1 MPLRAGLSTAT
12 GLGVPGHGVVLPGAP
27 PSPPHSLLL
36 PHPQVPEEDIFQ
48 DTLGGPKKLNLPQCR
63 SLPSHGERP
72 LGERQREKSV
82 GRCLLPPPPQD
93 QKRGPGTGRV
103 ASGFS
108 WLLSDLGQG
117 VGWHQAP
124 LLAAA
129 DADEAVS
136 ILAPAHAHTDLS
148 QRDMELR
155 PGPACSPG
163 PESC

>member
-1 MPLRAGLSTAT
+1 MP
-12 GLGVPGHGVVLPGAP
+12 
-27 PSPPHSLLL
+27 
-36 PHPQVPEEDIFQ
+36 F
-48 DTLGGPKKLNLPQCR
+48 
-63 SLPSHGERP
+63 P
-72 LGERQREKSV
+72 LQG
-82 GRCLLPPPPQD
+82 
-93 QKRGPGTGRV
+93 QKQGPGMGRV

-148 QRDMELR
+148 GRDKEPS
-155 PGPACSPG
+155 PGSACSPG
-163 PESC
+163 PESW

>member
-1 MPLRAGLSTAT
+1 M
-12 GLGVPGHGVVLPGAP
+12 GVWADAR
-27 PSPPHSLLL
+27 SPPR
-36 PHPQVPEEDIFQ
+36 
-48 DTLGGPKKLNLPQCR
+48 TR
-63 SLPSHGERP
+63 SEGQAQA
-72 LGERQREKSV
+72 G
-82 GRCLLPPPPQD
+82 
-93 QKRGPGTGRV
+93 V

-148 QRDMELR
+148 QRDTELR
-155 PGPACSPG
+155 PGTACSPG
-163 PESC
+163 PEAC